1 MSKHLFLFNFKD
13 GTSNVIVLNQG
24 DTELYFQTLFNCVS
38 DSKIES
44 YKQFTGSDVTNKENE
59 HVLKCCKRFLGLD

>member
-1 MSKHLFLFNFKD
+1 MSKHLFLIKLKD

-24 DTELYFQTLFNCVS
+24 DTELYFKTLFNCVT

-44 YKQFTGSDVTNKENE
+44 YKLFSGSDVTNEDAE
-59 HVLKCCKRFLGLD
+59 HVLKCCKRFLGID